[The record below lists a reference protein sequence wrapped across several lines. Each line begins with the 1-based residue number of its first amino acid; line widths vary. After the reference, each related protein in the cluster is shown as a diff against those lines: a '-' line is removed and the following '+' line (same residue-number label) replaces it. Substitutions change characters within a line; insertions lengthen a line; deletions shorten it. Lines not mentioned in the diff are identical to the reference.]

1 MLFTRSNLQVT
12 RALLRREHPP
22 PRNDIKYIMT
32 IRPLDLLDI
41 PIITRYRND
50 VLTLDSARAL
60 TRGHPLG
67 AMGLLAYI
75 NPARHLYAAI
85 DNGSESVLLG
95 GVIHSRGDTF
105 AKLLYL
111 APSSRLDDPKLPAL
125 IEHLAGQ
132 AGEWKAFHVTA
143 EVDETSEVFPALR
156 MAGFSVYAWQR
167 MWDVS
172 RIGKAGTAPNGESG
186 LGVGW
191 RRAQSVDLPAAQ
203 SLHYQIVPPLLHPV
217 EQAPYHAL
225 GLIHSENLKCYAS
238 VTSGMYGIV
247 LTPLIHP
254 DENNVSEKIAA
265 LVSSLSDRGGRR
277 VYLNVRS
284 YQTWLEPVLEDL
296 GAKAS
301 PRQAVMVKHLTR
313 LIKEGQQA
321 RTVPANVN
329 VQPSRISRMDVD
341 E

>member
-1 MLFTRSNLQVT
+1 
-12 RALLRREHPP
+12 
-22 PRNDIKYIMT
+22 MT

-67 AMGLLAYI
+67 AMSLLAYI

-85 DNGSESVLLG
+85 ANGGETVLLG
-95 GVIHSRGDTF
+95 GVIHSRGDPF

-111 APSSRLDDPKLPAL
+111 APSSRLDDRQLPAL
-125 IEHLAGQ
+125 IEHLAMQ
-132 AGEWKAFHVTA
+132 AGEWKAFHVMA

-156 MAGFSVYAWQR
+156 MAGFSVYAWQKL
-167 MWDVS
+167 WDVS
-172 RIGKAGTAPNGESG
+172 LLEKTEPAPAGS
-186 LGVGW
+186 GW
-191 RRAQSVDLPAAQ
+191 RRVQSVDLPLVQ

-217 EQAPYHAL
+217 EPAPNRVV
-225 GLIHSENLKCYAS
+225 GFVHSENMKCYAS
-238 VTSGMYGIV
+238 VTSGLYGTV

-254 DENNVSEKIAA
+254 DEHHVSEKIAA
-265 LVSSLSDRGGRR
+265 LVASMPNRNGRR

-284 YQTWLEPVLEDL
+284 YQTWLEPVLADL
-296 GAKAS
+296 GALAS
-301 PRQAVMVKHLTR
+301 PRQAVMVKHLAR
-313 LIKEGQQA
+313 LVVEGQLA
-321 RTVPANVN
+321 RTVPANAN
-329 VQPSRISRMDVD
+329 IQPSRISRMDID

>member
-1 MLFTRSNLQVT
+1 
-12 RALLRREHPP
+12 
-22 PRNDIKYIMT
+22 MT

-41 PIITRYRND
+41 PIITRYRHD
-50 VLTLDSARAL
+50 VLTLDSTRAL

-85 DNGSESVLLG
+85 ANGGDSALLG
-95 GVIHSRGDTF
+95 GVIHTRGDTF

-111 APSSRLDDPKLPAL
+111 APSSRLNDTQLPAL
-125 IEHLAGQ
+125 IEHLAMQ

-143 EVDETSEVFPALR
+143 EVDETSNVFPALR

-167 MWDVS
+167 LWDVS
-172 RIGKAGTAPNGESG
+172 GIGKTESD
-186 LGVGW
+186 LNVGW
-191 RRAQSVDLPAAQ
+191 RRAQPVDLHVMQ
-203 SLHYQIVPPLLHPV
+203 SLHYQIVPPLLHPI
-217 EQAPYHAL
+217 EPAPRRMTGFVHA
-225 GLIHSENLKCYAS
+225 ENLKCFAS
-238 VTSGMYGIV
+238 VTAGMYGIV

-254 DENNVSEKIAA
+254 DENNVSEMIVA
-265 LVSSLSDRGGRR
+265 LVASLADRGSRR

-296 GAKAS
+296 GAKSS
-301 PRQAVMVKHLTR
+301 PRQAVMVKHLAR
-313 LIKEGQQA
+313 LIKEEDQLA
-321 RTVPANVN
+321 RTVPVNVN
-329 VQPSRISRMDVD
+329 VQPSRISRMDMD

>member
-1 MLFTRSNLQVT
+1 
-12 RALLRREHPP
+12 
-22 PRNDIKYIMT
+22 MT
-32 IRPLDLLDI
+32 IRPLDLLDL

-50 VLTLDSARAL
+50 VITLDSARAL

-85 DNGSESVLLG
+85 ANGGESALLG
-95 GVIHSRGDTF
+95 SVTHTRGDTF

-111 APSSRLDDPKLPAL
+111 APSSRLDDPQLPAL
-125 IEHLAGQ
+125 IEHLAMQ
-132 AGEWKAFHVTA
+132 AGGWKAFHVTA
-143 EVDETSEVFPALR
+143 EVDETSDVFPALR

-167 MWDVS
+167 LWDVTN
-172 RIGKAGTAPNGESG
+172 IGKTVSG
-186 LGVGW
+186 SSGGW
-191 RRAQSVDLPAAQ
+191 RRAQSVDLHAVQ
-203 SLHYQIVPPLLHPV
+203 SLHYQIMPPLLHPV
-217 EQAPYHAL
+217 EPAPRRLTGFVHAD
-225 GLIHSENLKCYAS
+225 NLKAYAN
-238 VTSGMYGIV
+238 VTAGIYGIV

-254 DENNVSEKIAA
+254 DENNVSEKVAG
-265 LVSSLSDRGGRR
+265 LVSSLTDRGSRP
-277 VYLNVRS
+277 VYLVVRS

-301 PRQAVMVKHLTR
+301 PRQAVMAKHLAR
-313 LIKEGQQA
+313 LITEGQPA

-329 VQPSRISRMDVD
+329 VQPSRISRMDIN